1 MLKKIRIALAA
12 LFWVGITALFLD
24 TSGLLA
30 RWLGWMAGIQLLPA
44 VLALNLAAILAIL
57 VLTFLFGRIYC
68 SVICPLG
75 ITQDI
80 VSWLRGRLKKK
91 NRFRFRHRRE
101 MPWLRYGILAAFI
114 ALMLAGLGSIAA
126 LIAPYSTYGRIVSTI
141 LRPAPATAIVA
152 GLSLVLIVALAW
164 WDGRIWCNT
173 ICPVGSLLGLFS
185 RISLFA
191 PSIDTEKCRVC
202 GLCGRQC
209 KASCIDMAAHSIDT
223 SRCVACMD
231 CISNCEEGA
240 IKYRLR
246 KFGGKKKAESKP
258 DAEEAVN
265 GGRRAFLAGTALV
278 AGTAALKAAAP
289 SDGGV
294 IHAAGLDGILPK
306 KSPDRSVTP
315 VPPGASGIRHMAGH
329 CTACQLCVSKC
340 PNKVLRPSTDP
351 SRFLQPEMDFTRG
364 WCRPECT
371 VCSEVCPTGAIKA
384 ITREEKTAIQTGHA
398 IVDFERCLVFT
409 DDEKCFNCIR
419 HCPSHAITTVT
430 VTDAGGKEK
439 KVPSVNESKC
449 LGCGACEYLCPV
461 RPVSAI
467 HVEGHETHRLI

>member
-24 TSGLLA
+24 SSGLLT
-30 RWLGWMAGIQLLPA
+30 RWTGWMADIQLVPA
-44 VLALNLAAILAIL
+44 VLALNVLAITAVL
-57 VLTFLFGRIYC
+57 VITLLFGRIYC

-80 VSWLRGRLKKK
+80 ISWLRGKFSKKK
-91 NRFRFRHRRE
+91 RFRFKYRRE
-101 MPWLRYGILAAFI
+101 LPWLRYCVLVIFI
-114 ALMLAGLGSIAA
+114 VLMVAGLGSIAA

-141 LRPAPATAIVA
+141 LRPSLVTGIVA
-152 GLSLVLIVALAW
+152 GTSLALIVTLAW

-173 ICPVGSLLGLFS
+173 ICPVGSFLGIFS

-191 PSIDTEKCRVC
+191 PSIDTDKCRSC

-209 KASCIDMAAHSIDT
+209 KSSCIDMAAHSIDT
-223 SRCVACMD
+223 SRCVVCMD
-231 CISNCEEGA
+231 CISTCKEAA
-240 IKYRLR
+240 IRFRLR
-246 KFGGKKKAESKP
+246 RPSGKRGKTSGTV
-258 DAEEAVN
+258 DAPADA
-265 GGRRAFLAGTALV
+265 GRRAFLAGTAII

-289 SDGGV
+289 DGSIV
-294 IHAAGLDGILPK
+294 AQNSGLAGILPRK
-306 KSPDRSVTP
+306 APERSVIP
-315 VPPGASGIRHMAGH
+315 VPPGSSGIRHIAKH

-340 PNKVLRPSTDP
+340 PNNVLRPSGDP
-351 SRFLQPEMDFTRG
+351 SRFLQPEMDFTAG

-371 VCSEVCPTGAIKA
+371 ICSEVCPTGAIEE

-398 IVDFERCLVFT
+398 VVDFERCLVYSK
-409 DDEKCFNCIR
+409 DEKCFNCIR
-419 HCPSHAITTVT
+419 HCPSRAITTVK
-430 VTDAGGKEK
+430 VTGVDGKEK
-439 KVPSVNESKC
+439 HVPAVNESKC

-467 HVEGHETHRLI
+467 HVEGHETHRTI